1 MPEENR
7 QPHLGAPPGGST
19 RPSAHLGPEPQDPE
33 SPGSSP
39 RPRGPWEGRGL
50 GKTLCDPEHAALSLC
65 ASVSQLRD
73 GDLEVTGLDTC
84 VGRVAQKPA
93 QEVTL

>member
-19 RPSAHLGPEPQDPE
+19 CPSAHLGPEPQDPE

-39 RPRGPWEGRGL
+39 RPCGLWEGSGL
-50 GKTLCDPEHAALSLC
+50 GGPCVTPSTRPRR
-65 ASVSQLRD
+65 SVPRFPSFAMGTWR
-73 GDLEVTGLDTC
+73 
-84 VGRVAQKPA
+84 
-93 QEVTL
+93 